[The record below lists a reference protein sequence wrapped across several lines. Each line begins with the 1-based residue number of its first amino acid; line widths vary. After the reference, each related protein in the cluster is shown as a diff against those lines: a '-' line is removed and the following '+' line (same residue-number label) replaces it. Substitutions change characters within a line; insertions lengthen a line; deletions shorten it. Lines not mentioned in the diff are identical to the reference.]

1 MAFKHAIS
9 MLIKTIAMYVQLI
22 IREEKQNNFL
32 KLEILKS
39 FYEQRKQQAVKKKE
53 SSNQILYQVHEYSTA
68 FGLAPTVM

>member
-1 MAFKHAIS
+1 

-39 FYEQRKQQAVKKKE
+39 FYEQRK
-53 SSNQILYQVHEYSTA
+53 
-68 FGLAPTVM
+68 